1 MYTLEPN
8 HPYILASL
16 AAAPGLAICIYIYWK
31 DKFDPEPRRLLFKS
45 FFLGIGSVVM
55 TLLSSWIILP
65 AFGFDG
71 GSSNLIWSLL
81 SCVVGIG
88 LIEEYSKYFFVR
100 YFAYKKPAFNEPFDG
115 ITYCVIVSMGFATLE
130 NFMYVFNNEN
140 GFQVAIMRM
149 FLSVPAHAVFGVIM
163 GYHLGLQKHYNKKFA
178 GLCGLMLASVLHGL
192 FDFFLFNAH
201 YPGMILGAFGSFF
214 FGIRYSLRA
223 IRMHSED
230 SPFNGKNYPTQQQD
244 GHEAV

>member
-1 MYTLEPN
+1 MDIQDPKL
-8 HPYILASL
+8 LASL

-31 DKFDPEPRRLLFKS
+31 DKFDPEPKSLLIKS
-45 FFLGIGSVVM
+45 FFLGICSVAM
-55 TLLSSWIILP
+55 TLLISFLVLP
-65 AFGFDG
+65 FLGFDEN
-71 GSSNLIWSLL
+71 SENLVWSLV
-81 SCVVGIG
+81 SCVLSIG
-88 LIEEYSKYFFVR
+88 LVEEFSKYFFVR

-178 GLCGLMLASVLHGL
+178 GLYGLMLASVLHGL
-192 FDFFLFNAH
+192 FDFFLLNAH

-214 FGIRYSLRA
+214 FGVRYSLRA

-230 SPFNGKNYPTQQQD
+230 SPFNGKNYPMQQQD
-244 GHEAV
+244 GDEAV